1 MPFKTDWRKYS
12 EFRSYVF
19 PLGAA
24 ERGVSGDGNDGVGR
38 DGNGKRKG
46 NDCFSWRFG
55 RRAPCGMVLL
65 ASRRPPQ
72 LQVCPLVGVDSLEG
86 FIQKPWIWIP
96 GTSNRGGGGG
106 RGVQRCVG
114 VTRPVSS
121 PVVCGWT
128 DKLRQL
134 FAGGWQGVRWRVL
147 HGSPSSPRETINPN
161 SRNPKT
167 GKPDKFP
174 GIFFRKFV

>member
-12 EFRSYVF
+12 QFRSYVF

-38 DGNGKRKG
+38 GGNGKRKG
-46 NDCFSWRFG
+46 NDCFFWRFG

-121 PVVCGWT
+121 PVVCWWT
-128 DKLRQL
+128 DK
-134 FAGGWQGVRWRVL
+134 ASAAVRWWLAGRSLACAAWV
-147 HGSPSSPRETINPN
+147 TIIPPGNHQSEFPE
-161 SRNPKT
+161 PKN
-167 GKPDKFP
+167 
-174 GIFFRKFV
+174 RKT